1 MPSLECPCE
10 FCFKVLFPFKFE
22 SMISYTSAHF
32 VPSVLHFFP
41 LLLFVFSQFLSH
53 TQCRIYIHLYYS
65 PTQPPLPYFFIFFFY
80 FQTLCLPLN
89 LLSTL
94 SWSLSLHG
102 LSVVI
107 ISAAIMLKEFVSLFS
122 SLFLTFMTPCTKFM
136 DNLAHSK
143 SIR

>member
-22 SMISYTSAHF
+22 SMHSYTSAHF
-32 VPSVLHFFP
+32 CSLCPAFFPSPSFCLQSVLKSHAVP
-41 LLLFVFSQFLSH
+41 HIHSSLLFTHPTTSPLFL
-53 TQCRIYIHLYYS
+53 Y
-65 PTQPPLPYFFIFFFY
+65 FFY

>member
-1 MPSLECPCE
+1 MNSVSKFFFLSSLNQCIPT
-10 FCFKVLFPFKFE
+10 PQP
-22 SMISYTSAHF
+22 TF

-65 PTQPPLPYFFIFFFY
+65 PTQPPLPYFFFFFFY

-94 SWSLSLHG
+94 SWSLSLSLHG